1 MTMFHALVLA
11 SSLLT
16 PVAAKVPERPICMS
30 KPTATAE
37 LFKQFSQDGFVPLF
51 AGGDLLSGGAMAL
64 WIKKNGDWLEVWSLD
79 SDAKE
84 SCVVDGGS
92 KLQPIAPSDSSAPP
106 PANPPTNPDPQGP
119 HLQDNGDGTN
129 STDGQL

>member
-1 MTMFHALVLA
+1 MITMMFHALVLV

-16 PVAAKVPERPICMS
+16 PVAAKVPTRPICMS

-37 LFKQFSQDGFVPLF
+37 LFKQFDQDGFVPVLV
-51 AGGDLLSGGAMAL
+51 GKDLLSGGAMAL
-64 WIKKNGDWLEVWSLD
+64 WLKKNGDWIEIWSLD

-92 KLQPIAPSDSSAPP
+92 KLQPVVPQDSNAPAPT
-106 PANPPTNPDPQGP
+106 NPPTNPDPQGP
-119 HLQDNGDGTN
+119 HLDGNG
-129 STDGQL
+129 STDVQL